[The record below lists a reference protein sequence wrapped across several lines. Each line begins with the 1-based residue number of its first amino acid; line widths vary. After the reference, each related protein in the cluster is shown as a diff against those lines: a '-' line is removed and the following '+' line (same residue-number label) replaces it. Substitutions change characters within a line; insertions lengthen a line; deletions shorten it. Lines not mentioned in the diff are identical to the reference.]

1 MKYHPHITEKILE
14 TIRNGEGRIKA
25 CTIAGVKYQTFL
37 NWLAD
42 PEKIE
47 FFEDVKNAEE
57 YAVKSTL
64 EICSNSLR
72 KLAEGYDV
80 EEVTR
85 IYKANKDGTEGSLVE
100 MKKVTKH
107 IPPNL
112 GAIIHYQ
119 TNRDAELWKN
129 RQNITG
135 SLQLDDME
143 LLKYLKNMSPEE
155 IQRRLDELEK
165 RKQLPA

>member
-1 MKYHPHITEKILE
+1 
-14 TIRNGEGRIKA
+14 
-25 CTIAGVKYQTFL
+25 
-37 NWLAD
+37 
-42 PEKIE
+42 
-47 FFEDVKNAEE
+47 
-57 YAVKSTL
+57 
-64 EICSNSLR
+64 
-72 KLAEGYDV
+72 
-80 EEVTR
+80 
-85 IYKANKDGTEGSLVE
+85 